1 VAKLLNVLKA
11 LTLAVYAMVGAAA
24 LLLLVQVSSMAKHA
38 DVAVS
43 STSAQLNGVLAGAG
57 KTLDQVNRPCKG
69 AAGPDACG
77 TLAQLNKT
85 AIDIGNITIA
95 TQMQVS
101 QTGKLIAH
109 SAELLDGIAVDVHGE
124 MAEAQRATQGVT
136 EATQQASA
144 LLEAGKPV
152 LVAAAK
158 ATEDVDALVLDPDLG
173 KTLGNVQRVT
183 ASSAAIAEDARIEA
197 DKLTHPDKRKLG
209 FWATADATVL
219 WIHSH
224 VLPPIF

>member
-1 VAKLLNVLKA
+1 MSKLLDVLKA
-11 LTLAVYAMVGAAA
+11 LTLAMYAMVGAAA

-38 DVAVS
+38 DAELHANSVA
-43 STSAQLNGVLAGAG
+43 AGAV
-57 KTLDQVNRPCKG
+57 LDHINRPCKG

-95 TQMQVS
+95 TQEQVS
-101 QTGKLIAH
+101 QSGLLIAH
-109 SAELLDGIAVDVHGE
+109 SAALLDGIAADVHGE
-124 MAEAQRATQGVT
+124 MADAQRATQGVT
-136 EATQQASA
+136 QATAQASA
-144 LLEAGKPV
+144 LMEAGKTSVMALQPV
-152 LVAAAK
+152 LAAAAK
-158 ATEDVDALVLDPDLG
+158 TTLDVDALVLNSELP
-173 KTLGNVQRVT
+173 KTLSNVQSLT
-183 ASSAAIAEDARIEA
+183 ASGAAIADDARIEA
-197 DKLTHPDKRKLG
+197 DKFAHPNKRKLG

>member
-1 VAKLLNVLKA
+1 
-11 LTLAVYAMVGAAA
+11 
-24 LLLLVQVSSMAKHA
+24 
-38 DVAVS
+38 
-43 STSAQLNGVLAGAG
+43 LNGVLAGAG

-85 AIDIGNITIA
+85 AIDIGDITIA
-95 TQMQVS
+95 TQTQVTQS
-101 QTGKLIAH
+101 GKLIAH

-124 MAEAQRATQGVT
+124 MAEAQKATQGVT
-136 EATQQASA
+136 QATAQALA

-152 LVAAAK
+152 LTAAAK
-158 ATEDVDALVLDPDLG
+158 TTRDLDKQISNPDVG
-173 KTLGNVQRVT
+173 KTLGNVQRLT
-183 ASSAAIAEDARIEA
+183 GSGAAIAEDARIEA
-197 DKLTHPDKRKLG
+197 DKFAHPNKRKVG